1 MYTLIFIKK
10 KKKEK
15 RVLFPEISDLMTCAV
30 SLLAVRLN
38 TIMQSIAMKPV
49 IHSPRQVSEALKM
62 AELSKRTGQHPS
74 IHT

>member
-1 MYTLIFIKK
+1 
-10 KKKEK
+10 
-15 RVLFPEISDLMTCAV
+15 MTCAV

-38 TIMQSIAMKPV
+38 AIMQSIAMKPV